1 MSFKRTFVETE
12 MELLMMRTR
21 SFGLVML
28 SLLREYLRSI
38 ESHPT
43 DFEEKFRVL
52 TLFVLFL

>member
-1 MSFKRTFVETE
+1 